1 MGVFNFVCFKLV
13 FKKYLKK
20 KGKKWTKNNKK
31 KETREFVGMGALFS
45 TNMLI
50 YFEYFS
56 GYDSTFPLR
65 QFCYVSVWE
74 RLQSIMRQGKYHYG
88 KLLVKYY
95 DVAWKP
101 ALLTCDD

>member
-20 KGKKWTKNNKK
+20 KEKSGQKMKK
-31 KETREFVGMGALFS
+31 KTRESVGMGALFS

-56 GYDSTFPLR
+56 GYDSTFPLQ
-65 QFCYVSVWE
+65 QFCYVSV
-74 RLQSIMRQGKYHYG
+74 
-88 KLLVKYY
+88 
-95 DVAWKP
+95 
-101 ALLTCDD
+101 